1 MNPTLDGR
9 YLFRNLA
16 ITTLVATV
24 IASLVMWLIQALKF
38 FELAVNGG
46 APLSVFLTLVALQ
59 MPGLI
64 AVILPIILALVIAF
78 VYNKLTAES
87 ELIVLRAL
95 GLSQWRLA
103 RPALVLGVIVA
114 ITVFFL
120 NACIAPTAN
129 EQLKTLLDMSRT
141 QYNGVPLNAGAFNA
155 VNDKLTIYVSKHE
168 PNGDLKG
175 ILIYQDEAN
184 GKRVAVVAKRG
195 VLAEGDHGPEI
206 VVYDGKRQEVDPKT
220 GTAPFNEFKTAAI
233 DLEQVQDELTK
244 RWKEPSERTLPEL
257 LRGPMDDRDTGH
269 DAAFLGEAHT
279 RIASPFFALALTAV
293 SLVTLLGGRFD
304 RRGQFRRLLIGF
316 LIMLALE
323 MASIGLSN
331 LARTHG
337 IAIPLLYLLAFAASA
352 AAFVMFAR
360 ANDGSP
366 PWRIWLS
373 GILGGRARLEA
384 AA

>member
-1 MNPTLDGR
+1 MNPSLVGR

-16 ITTLVATV
+16 ITTLVVTLAF
-24 IASLVMWLIQALKF
+24 SLVMWLISALKF

-64 AVILPIILALVIAF
+64 AVILPIVLALVIAF

-103 RPALVLGVIVA
+103 MPALVLGGIVA
-114 ITVFFL
+114 VTVFFL
-120 NACIAPTAN
+120 NAFIAPIAN

-155 VNDKLTIYVSKHE
+155 INDKLTIYVSKHE
-168 PNGDLKG
+168 PNGDLEG
-175 ILIYQDEAN
+175 ILIYQDEEN

-220 GTAPFNEFKTAAI
+220 GNAPFNEFKTAAI

-257 LRGPMDDRDTGH
+257 LRGPLDDRDAGH
-269 DAAFLGEAHT
+269 GAAFLGEANT
-279 RIASPFFALALTAV
+279 RIASPFFALALTGIA
-293 SLVTLLGGRFD
+293 LVTLLGGRFD
-304 RRGQFRRLLIGF
+304 RRGQFRRLLVGF
-316 LIMLALE
+316 IIMLFLE

-331 LARTHG
+331 LARNHE
-337 IAIPLLYLLAFAASA
+337 IAIPLLYLLAIVASVS
-352 AAFVMFAR
+352 AFVMFAR

-366 PWRIWLS
+366 PWRVWLS
-373 GILGGRARLEA
+373 GFTSARMRLEEA
-384 AA
+384 T

>member
-1 MNPTLDGR
+1 MNPSLVGR

-16 ITTLVATV
+16 IATLVATL
-24 IASLVMWLIQALKF
+24 IASLVLWLVSALKF

-46 APLSVFLTLVALQ
+46 APLSIFLTLVALQ

-64 AVILPIILALVIAF
+64 AVILPITLALMIGF

-103 RPALVLGVIVA
+103 MPALVLGGIVA
-114 ITVFFL
+114 ATVFFL
-120 NACIAPTAN
+120 NAFIAPAAN

-155 VNDKLTIYVSKHE
+155 INDKLTIYVSRHE
-168 PNGDLKG
+168 ANGDLEG
-175 ILIYQDEAN
+175 ILIYQDQEN
-184 GKRVAVVAKRG
+184 GKRTAIVAKRG
-195 VLAEGDHGPEI
+195 VLAEGEHGPEI
-206 VVYDGKRQEVDPKT
+206 VVYDGKRQEVDPRT
-220 GTAPFNEFKTAAI
+220 GNAPFNEFKTAAI

-257 LRGPMDDRDTGH
+257 LRGPLDDRDAGH

-279 RIASPFFALALTAV
+279 RIASPFFAIALTGVA
-293 SLVTLLGGRFD
+293 LVTLLGGRFD
-304 RRGQFRRLLIGF
+304 RRGQFRRLLVGF
-316 LIMLALE
+316 LVMLFLE

-331 LARTHG
+331 LARNHG
-337 IAIPLLYLLAFAASA
+337 IAIPLLYLLALLASA
-352 AAFVMFAR
+352 GAFIMFAR

-366 PWRIWLS
+366 PWRVWLAH
-373 GILGGRARLEA
+373 LTNGRMRLEEA
-384 AA
+384 T

>member
-1 MNPTLDGR
+1 MNPSLVGR

-16 ITTLVATV
+16 ITTLVATL

-46 APLSVFLTLVALQ
+46 APLTVFLTLVALQ

-103 RPALVLGVIVA
+103 MPALVLGGIVA
-114 ITVFFL
+114 VTVFFL
-120 NACIAPTAN
+120 NAFVAPVAN

-168 PNGDLKG
+168 PNGDLEG
-175 ILIYQDEAN
+175 ILIYQDEDN
-184 GKRVAVVAKRG
+184 GKRVAIVAKRG

-220 GTAPFNEFKTAAI
+220 GNAPFNEFKTAAI

-257 LRGPMDDRDTGH
+257 LRGPLDDRDAGH
-269 DAAFLGEAHT
+269 GAAFLGEAHT
-279 RIASPFFALALTAV
+279 RIASPFFALALTGVA
-293 SLVTLLGGRFD
+293 LVTLLGGRFD

-316 LIMLALE
+316 LIMLFLE

-331 LARTHG
+331 LARNHG
-337 IAIPLLYLLAFAASA
+337 IAIPLLYLLAIVASA
-352 AAFVMFAR
+352 SAFIIFAR

-373 GILGGRARLEA
+373 GFTGARMRLEEA
-384 AA
+384 T